1 MEKFR
6 RHSIA
11 IACSLFCTVA
21 LTACSSNNSGSS
33 ATKVENT
40 AQVPK
45 QQNAVKKEEQSTE
58 ASKKSEQPKTDNTQ
72 SKEHENTTPKV
83 TSETKQEVSL
93 DTHKE
98 EQPQKVD
105 NSQDQSNTNVSHLNN
120 EQPQTVDNNQNQD
133 NTNVSIPNTEQQPKV
148 DNRNP
153 NNSNTNVSKQEL
165 PKADTNQ
172 NQSEPTVDKVK
183 EQPIQ
188 KVDEP
193 KKEPLLDNN
202 GQLDPKEG
210 KTAKKTEEPQ
220 SQIHSEK
227 VNWGDAFVDG
237 KPLKGGILTINDAK
251 AKAVDGNEYTKI
263 TIDGYTV
270 TLLPNY
276 SSSPIKSQ
284 KVSKNIISPE
294 LKETVNGYIGSQE
307 KSQYDSDWADFRWGL
322 VQIGEN
328 ISTFVQGKPVDIAKS
343 TGKYVYQDVRA
354 AYSRNAQIYSSI
366 SQKESSVEVDFD
378 NKTISIAI
386 QPQGKDKIDYKPAEL
401 MIFNGKIT
409 GNTFEANGSGI
420 ESKGAFYTGVGSNVG
435 GVFKGYEG
443 VNKDVIG
450 AFGASDR
457 QKTNNFK
464 HLKDSK

>member
-153 NNSNTNVSKQEL
+153 VSNQEL

-172 NQSEPTVDKVK
+172 NQSELKVDKVK

-188 KVDEP
+188 KVDET

-210 KTAKKTEEPQ
+210 KAAKKTEEPQ
-220 SQIHSEK
+220 TQIHSEK

>member
-105 NSQDQSNTNVSHLNN
+105 NSQDQSNTNISHLNN

-172 NQSEPTVDKVK
+172 NQSKLTVDKVK

-188 KVDEP
+188 KVDDP

-237 KPLKGGILTINDAK
+237 KPLKGGILTIKDGKAE
-251 AKAVDGNEYTKI
+251 AKAVEGTTYTSI
-263 TIDGYTV
+263 MIDGTKLDLFPDESLEPKPYKV
-270 TLLPNY
+270 
-276 SSSPIKSQ
+276 IKGEKLQ
-284 KVSKNIISPE
+284 EIV
-294 LKETVNGYIGSQE
+294 GYFGSQE
-307 KSQYDSDWADFRWGL
+307 DSRLGSMNWSNVRWGIL
-322 VQIGEN
+322 ETGDKL
-328 ISTFVQGKPVDIAKS
+328 TAFVQGKPADISSQKG
-343 TGKYVYQDVRA
+343 TYVYQDVRA
-354 AYSRNAQIYSSI
+354 VYSRNHTLYRSI
-366 SQKESSVEVDFD
+366 DKSGSRVEADFA
-378 NKTISIAI
+378 NKNIAVVI
-386 QPQGKDKIDYKPAEL
+386 ETPYNDKIGNIPTQS
-401 MIFNGKIT
+401 INFNGKID
-409 GNTFEANGSGI
+409 GNTFTAIGDGI
-420 ESKGAFYTGVGSNVG
+420 EAKGAFYGGVGSTISG
-435 GVFKGYEG
+435 IFEGHKGT
-443 VNKDVIG
+443 NKTLIG
-450 AFGASDR
+450 AFGASNR
-457 QKTNNFK
+457 QKVDT
-464 HLKDSK
+464 SKLELLNKK